1 MKNKLRGAEFTF
13 KFLWKI
19 EENFFLKRNID
30 KKYLLLY
37 KYIIYLGYCEADLI
51 EVCACCIEK
60 LGLNIWSKNF
70 VKREYVNSRIGKGER

>member
-1 MKNKLRGAEFTF
+1 LTKNIFY
-13 KFLWKI
+13 I
-19 EENFFLKRNID
+19 
-30 KKYLLLY
+30 LY

-70 VKREYVNSRIGKGER
+70 VKREYVNSRIGKGERWYSESRDYLIYNIFKEEKS